1 MLRNI
6 TSQQQSSEYHKII
19 IASPSVSILDP
30 KSRPLAIHQL
40 IVVDPTGFALVR
52 LSSYSKKTPSVSYD
66 YIFAVCVSF
75 FLASTLDIVHHKFST
90 TERFD
95 LPTIASL

>member
-1 MLRNI
+1 MKLLVPIVIILNFSNMLRNI
-6 TSQQQSSEYHKII
+6 NSQQQSSEYHKII

-75 FLASTLDIVHHKFST
+75 FFGFYF
-90 TERFD
+90 R
-95 LPTIASL
+95 